1 MGSMTE
7 SVKIK
12 RKIVLVGN
20 PMVGKTSLIRKFVT
34 DQFSDDYI
42 VTVGFKV
49 TSKKL
54 VYPDINKDTD
64 IELTL
69 MIWDIMGQKG
79 YKLTPSTAFQGAKGA
94 LMVCDRTRPETLIDL
109 GNMIS
114 WLLKITSEIPII
126 IIANKSDLTDQIKFG
141 EPAVKDIATAFNAP
155 YFITSAKTG
164 ENVQMAFNVMGRMI
178 LKQQGI

>member
-1 MGSMTE
+1 MTE
-7 SVKIK
+7 WIKIK

-54 VYPDINKDTD
+54 IFPDIDKDNEY
-64 IELTL
+64 ELTL

-79 YKLTPSTAFQGAKGA
+79 YKLTPITAFQGAKGA
-94 LMVCDRTRPETLIDL
+94 IIVCDRTRPETLIDL
-109 GNMIS
+109 ENMVN
-114 WLLKITSEIPII
+114 WLFNITSEIPVII
-126 IIANKSDLTDQIKFG
+126 VGNKSDLTNQISVG
-141 EPAVKDIATAFNAP
+141 EKAIKDIATAFHAP
-155 YFITSAKTG
+155 YFTTSAKTG
-164 ENVQMAFNVMGRMI
+164 ENVQMAFFVIGRMI
-178 LKQQGI
+178 LKEQGI